1 MMKRP
6 SFARDYGFSA
16 TMTRRDIQSH
26 TQAQLR
32 LDLLF
37 EELQQL
43 FSGVGNILPIA
54 LVGGD
59 DPHIAVRAGS
69 GGISARVAI
78 DAENGLYVFCELD
91 RAAGIVLATASE
103 ERLIDEIVAHLSG
116 GDDDLVPRTID
127 SAVGVLVG
135 QTMEDVERKL
145 ILQTLRHCNGNLTH
159 AAFMLGIPLMGLCRK
174 LAIYFPDTAKG
185 FPQGASDTARPREG
199 DRR

>member
-1 MMKRP
+1 MMKRL

-16 TMTRRDIQSH
+16 AVTARDV
-26 TQAQLR
+26 QARAR
-32 LDLLF
+32 LDVLF
-37 EELQQL
+37 EELREL
-43 FSGVGNILPIA
+43 FSGMGDAPPVA

-59 DPHIAVRAGS
+59 DPYIAIRAGLGNIS
-69 GGISARVAI
+69 GRVTI

-103 ERLIDEIVAHLSG
+103 ERLIDEIVAHLSA

-159 AAFMLGIPLMGLCRK
+159 AAFMLDIPLMVLCRK
-174 LAIYFPDTAKG
+174 LAVCFPDSAKDLL
-185 FPQGASDTARPREG
+185 QGATGIARPGEG
-199 DRR
+199 GRR

>member
-6 SFARDYGFSA
+6 SFARDHGFSA
-16 TMTRRDIQSH
+16 AMTADNVRPY
-26 TQAQLR
+26 TQAQAR
-32 LDLLF
+32 LDVLF
-37 EELQQL
+37 EELREL
-43 FSGVGNILPIA
+43 FSGVGNTLPVA
-54 LVGGD
+54 LVGEG

-69 GGISARVAI
+69 GDISGRVTI

-103 ERLIDEIVAHLSG
+103 ERLIDEIVAHLSAG
-116 GDDDLVPRTID
+116 GEDLVPRTID

-159 AAFMLGIPLMGLCRK
+159 AAFMLGIPLMALCRK
-174 LAIYFPDTAKG
+174 LAAYFPDAAKG
-185 FPQGASDTARPREG
+185 FSQGAADTTRPMEG
-199 DRR
+199 DQR